1 MSSNAAPLPPPPSP
15 GLAPPIAQAPPEVRS
30 AYMTRVYLHVLAG
43 IAGFIGVTALLFT
56 LPGGEIA
63 GVGEVTLNVRITDAV
78 LSTSWLL
85 ILGGFMVVSYLSQS
99 ITAKARTRG
108 TQYAGYAA
116 LVAANALLFVTPLTM
131 AAFADGIEG
140 TNTIQTAAWISL
152 LAFSGLSGVA
162 ITTSKDFSFL
172 KGIVRWGMVLALV
185 AIVAAVIT
193 GTALGTL
200 FIVAMIGLAGAAIL
214 YETQQIYRSFPV
226 GTEVPAAMVLFS
238 SLALL
243 FWYVLQLLMNR

>member
-1 MSSNAAPLPPPPSP
+1 MSSNTAPVPPPPSP
-15 GLAPPIAQAPPEVRS
+15 GMAPPISQAPPEVRS

-43 IAGFIGVTALLFT
+43 IAGFIGFTALLFT
-56 LPGGEIA
+56 LPGGQID
-63 GVGEVTLNVRITDAV
+63 GIEVTLNVRITDFV
-78 LSTSWLL
+78 FGTSWLL

-116 LVAANALLFVTPLTM
+116 LVAANALLFVAPLTL
-131 AAFADGIEG
+131 ASLQPGLEG
-140 TNTIQTAAWISL
+140 TISTAAWISL
-152 LAFSGLSGVA
+152 LAFAGLSGVG

-172 KGIVRWGMVLALV
+172 RGIVRWGMILALV

-193 GTALGTL
+193 GTVLGTV